1 MKFSES
7 LKKNRDFQS
16 VYRKGKPYGN
26 KYLVMYL
33 LANDL
38 GRNRVGISVSKK
50 VGNSIIRHHLTR
62 LIRESYRLHEE
73 QFQCGYRKDDRQRPV
88 IPWDWKRS
96 HPSGQTS
103 SHLFGLQ
110 LASSVYREDGYTLR
124 GTEIMKKILLYL
136 IRFYRKYLSPMK
148 VYTHCIYIPTC
159 SEYALEAI
167 EKYGAFKGGLLT
179 VWRIL
184 RCNPFA
190 KGGYDP
196 VP

>member
-38 GRNRVGISVSKK
+38 GRSRVGISVSKK

-73 QFQCGYRKDDRQRPV
+73 QFQCGYDIVIIARTTAKD
-88 IPWDWKRS
+88 RS
-96 HPSGQTS
+96 
-103 SHLFGLQ
+103 
-110 LASSVYREDGYTLR
+110 
-124 GTEIMKKILLYL
+124 IMKKILLYL